1 MATNLTDDNNC
12 IQPGLRADI
21 MRSSMENKNLLAKKG
36 SIYVGTGK
44 TQTVGGQTIPTTE
57 ALQIG
62 SNNEVLRV
70 EDGNLKYGKLING
83 NFDPYTTYLNLTN
96 TVQSVAIKPSQISGE
111 YSGLALKNKNISTSE
126 QYSNLVLVGS
136 DSNRNTSVSS
146 GLLGTLQLQQNSTSG
161 KLSMTIKDPIHL
173 YRYTIKLTVEGSFRV
188 NNQDTYD
195 YSGLTFYVTG
205 VRSAVSLSS
214 VTVLSPLAF
223 FSLTGFHVE
232 NYSQDPNSEE
242 LEMRGFPSYID
253 ITNLTIAKDSTNYK
267 LSLMKRMV
275 LTGGVQL
282 RLWLGDM
289 GGTRAYGVSILHW
302 KVPASGSSETTGA
315 WVQDDCTI
323 ISNSVTEV
331 YRIS

>member
-44 TQTVGGQTIPTTE
+44 AQTVGGQTIPTTE

-173 YRYTIKLTVEGSFRV
+173 YRYTIKLTVKGSFQV

-205 VRSAVSLSS
+205 VRSAVSSS
-214 VTVLSPLAF
+214 SAMGLDFLAF
-223 FSLTGFHVE
+223 FSLTGFRVSI
-232 NYSQDPNSEE
+232 YRQDPNYTE
-242 LEMRGFPSYID
+242 LEMLGFPSYID
-253 ITNLTIAKDSTNYK
+253 ITQLTITKDSSNYK

-282 RLWLGDM
+282 RLWRGDM
-289 GGTRAYGVSILHW
+289 GGGGSYGASILHW
-302 KVPASGSSETTGA
+302 KVPASGSSETAGA
-315 WVQDDCTI
+315 WVRDDCTI
-323 ISNSVTEV
+323 IDKSVTEV
-331 YRIS
+331 YHIS

>member
-173 YRYTIKLTVEGSFRV
+173 YRYTIKLTVKGSFQV

-232 NYSQDPNSEE
+232 NYSQDPNYEE

>member
-173 YRYTIKLTVEGSFRV
+173 YRYTIKLTVKGSFQV

-232 NYSQDPNSEE
+232 DYSQDSNSEE